1 MAMWNR
7 KLDLYHKISR
17 FLLVIEILLTIFDAL
32 IEETNKTTKAP
43 YLNIVIKYK
52 STLTYRCWTWRS
64 TTLSTWSTSSS
75 SWWWPVPLETE
86 TPRKMARYG
95 SQRPLNLHWTLL
107 NIRVVFVFDFNLAPQ
122 LSQKWIETL
131 YYHGNTFLLRR
142 EYEFTCRSCF
152 FFHFRHLQRVYMRWK
167 LLTTLKSKQCLATSS
182 N

>member
-52 STLTYRCWTWRS
+52 STLPYRCWTWRS
-64 TTLSTWSTSSS
+64 MTLSTWSTSSS

-107 NIRVVFVFDFNLAPQ
+107 NIRVVFVFDFSATVKPKMNWNPL
-122 LSQKWIETL
+122 LSWKYISIAQGIW
-131 YYHGNTFLLRR
+131 
-142 EYEFTCRSCF
+142 
-152 FFHFRHLQRVYMRWK
+152 VYM
-167 LLTTLKSKQCLATSS
+167 
-182 N
+182 